1 MENENLDRIK
11 RISTK
16 FRLLFNVLI
25 VCIPILS
32 LTFWL
37 YFNSLPKG
45 FDAGLP
51 VAVSQ
56 VLSLTTI
63 MLAFLITLLPISV
76 VIYGLFTLKELFALY
91 EHGIIFSNENVR
103 CFRRLGYTLVVW
115 FFAKLLFIPL
125 ISVVLTY
132 NNPSGERMI
141 AVGIGSYDLTT
152 LITGAIVV
160 TISWVMSEA
169 SKLQDLQDHTV

>member
-1 MENENLDRIK
+1 M
-11 RISTK
+11 
-16 FRLLFNVLI
+16 
-25 VCIPILS
+25 
-32 LTFWL
+32 
-37 YFNSLPKG
+37 
-45 FDAGLP
+45 
-51 VAVSQ
+51 
-56 VLSLTTI
+56 
-63 MLAFLITLLPISV
+63 
-76 VIYGLFTLKELFALY
+76 KELFALY

-141 AVGIGSYDLTT
+141 AVGIGSYDLST

-160 TISWVMSEA
+160 TISWVMGEA